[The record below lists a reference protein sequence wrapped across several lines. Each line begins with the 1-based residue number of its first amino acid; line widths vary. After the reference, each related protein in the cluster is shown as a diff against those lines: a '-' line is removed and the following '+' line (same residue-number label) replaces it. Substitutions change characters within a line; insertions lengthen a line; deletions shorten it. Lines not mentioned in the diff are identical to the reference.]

1 MCWLSSE
8 AIPVVQNTGEDKV
21 LIYKVLRRNINS
33 NSLYAYY
40 RCTPYELNRLY
51 EVEMENPRKVNLDYS
66 AINRGLHCYSSKC
79 VARQIDD
86 GIAIYEDGKRPIR
99 MIYEDDFPDLAVVA
113 EGYIPP
119 NTCYY
124 INKHNEIVTSKLILT
139 KLYPRINSMETVT
152 IEQVCDWIRSS
163 SYTDTIKNLTDC
175 TAEDIINDFLEH
187 LTNSEE
193 S

>member
-8 AIPVVQNTGEDKV
+8 VPVVQNTGEDKV

-51 EVEMENPRKVNLDYS
+51 EVEIDKPKKVNYS
-66 AINRGLHCYSSKC
+66 TIDKGLHCYSSKC
-79 VARQIDD
+79 VARQIND

-99 MIYEDDFPDLAVVA
+99 MYKDDLPDLAVVA

-119 NTCYY
+119 NTDYY

-139 KLYPRINSMETVT
+139 KVYPRINSMERVT
-152 IEQVCDWIRSS
+152 IKQVCNWIRSS
-163 SYTDTIKNLTDC
+163 SYTDIIENLTDS
-175 TAEDIINDFLEH
+175 TAEDIINDFLEY
-187 LTNSEE
+187 LANSEN

>member
-8 AIPVVQNTGEDKV
+8 AIPVVQNTGEDKI
-21 LIYKVLRRNINS
+21 LIYKVLRKSINS
-33 NSLYAYY
+33 NRLYAYY

-51 EVEMENPRKVNLDYS
+51 EVEIENPRKVNLDYS
-66 AINRGLHCYSSKC
+66 AINKGLHCYSSKC
-79 VARQIDD
+79 IARQIND
-86 GIAIYEDGKRPIR
+86 GITIYEEGKRRIC

-119 NTCYY
+119 NTDYY

-139 KLYPRINSMETVT
+139 KVYPRINSMERVT
-152 IEQVCDWIRSS
+152 IKQVCDWIRSS

-175 TAEDIINDFLEH
+175 TAEDIINDFLEY